1 MVNNWT
7 ANAILHNFNKD
18 AVINHTFSPIPLT
31 EAASLFNQGFSLF
44 WYSFFT
50 IIGWSLIPTSAIV
63 FVVKEKESLSK

>member
-7 ANAILHNFNKD
+7 ANAILHMHNKD
-18 AVINHTFSPIPLT
+18 AVITHAYSPMPRT
-31 EAASLFNQGFSLF
+31 EAESLLNQGFSLF